1 MVRESS
7 ALWTLPPRK
16 STGAPQSTEVKT
28 NIARRNFIFYRPLK
42 EKPEKEW
49 KTSPHSGTFLKI
61 VENYSTVMA
70 LQGQASTQAPQL
82 TQESSTITALSPS
95 SLIAS
100 AGQASTQAP
109 QPAQVS
115 LSILAAIFFILLI
128 F

>member
-1 MVRESS
+1 LIKNSS
-7 ALWTLPPRK
+7 EKSLENCLGRQLKKAVPFFRNVLLSHKGKAGKRTNLP
-16 STGAPQSTEVKT
+16 V
-28 NIARRNFIFYRPLK
+28 PLPAQAGK
-42 EKPEKEW
+42 
-49 KTSPHSGTFLKI
+49 FLLD
-61 VENYSTVMA
+61 YSTVMA

-115 LSILAAIFFILLI
+115 LSILAAIFFFSL
-128 F
+128 